1 MLWKRNGVRSRF
13 AEEKFEILN
22 LEILEIMDASFYS
35 PKKKYLEYEN
45 VVSQKIQF
53 LPRAPRSLT

>member
-35 PKKKYLEYEN
+35 PTEKYLEWEN
-45 VVSQKIQF
+45 VS
-53 LPRAPRSLT
+53 SLKSTV